1 MIRSF
6 ADAETERFFTTG
18 KTRKLPGDIFRRAT
32 MRLRQ
37 LDAATRIGDLRL
49 PPSNR
54 LEALQGKRAG
64 QHSIRI
70 NDQCVHAFASATATR
85 SMLKLL
91 IIIEERTH
99 EDQAA
104 GHPSR

>member
-6 ADAETERFFTTG
+6 GDGETERFFMTG
-18 KTRKLPGDIFRRAT
+18 RTRRLPPDILRRAT

-37 LDAATRIGDLRL
+37 LDAAIRVEDLRL

-54 LEALQGKRAG
+54 LESLKGDRTG

-70 NDQCVHAFASATATR
+70 NDQWRVCFRFVEGDAFDVEITDY
-85 SMLKLL
+85 
-91 IIIEERTH
+91 H
-99 EDQAA
+99 
-104 GHPSR
+104 

>member
-6 ADAETERFFTTG
+6 ADGETERFFTTG
-18 KTRKLPGDIFRRAT
+18 KTRKLPRDILRRAA

-37 LDAATRIGDLRL
+37 LDAATRIKDLRL

-54 LEALQGKRAG
+54 LEALKGNRAG

-70 NDQCVHAFASATATR
+70 NNQWRVCFRFADGDAFDVEITDY
-85 SMLKLL
+85 
-91 IIIEERTH
+91 H
-99 EDQAA
+99 
-104 GHPSR
+104 